1 MRSSCR
7 ARCLHLSSVDEMAA
21 EFLWIAE
28 ADVVATIDMAG
39 AIAALENGLR
49 AEAGGSAQN
58 LDKTHV
64 AWTGGTLHAIGAGR
78 RAQFTARVREE
89 LGLEVQEAASIEDAV
104 REAPIVT
111 TVTRATEP
119 FLPATWVARGAHVNA
134 VGAIVPAGAE
144 VAADLV
150 ARCGRV
156 VV

>member
-1 MRSSCR
+1 MSG
-7 ARCLHLSSVDEMAA
+7 
-21 EFLWIAE
+21 EFLWITE
-28 ADVVATIDMAG
+28 ADVVAAIDMAG

-49 AEAGGSAQN
+49 AEARGTGHN

-64 AWTGGTLHAIGAGR
+64 AWKGGTLHAIGAVFPSEGF
-78 RAQFTARVREE
+78 AGTHTWAREE
-89 LGLEVQEAASIEDAV
+89 LGLEVREAASIEDAV

-119 FLPATWVARGAHVNA
+119 FLPAAWVARSAHVNA

-156 VV
+156 VVDSLPQARRLS